1 MAGYGTDQGF
11 TDWLAA
17 NGYSLP
23 AGAPT
28 AAVLRQ
34 RGSTY
39 IDGTYGYRFLG
50 TPTDGL
56 AQERVW
62 PRTGATIYGSTI
74 ASTLIPTRVIEA
86 SYMAGYIEAT
96 NPGFLTVVTDPSK
109 RVKRQ
114 KVDTIEREFFE
125 PGGGSVF
132 APDTPVSSVIEG
144 ILAPLIGPPFDLPA
158 IAVV

>member
-23 AGAPT
+23 NGAPA

-34 RGSTY
+34 RGSVY
-39 IDGTYGYRFLG
+39 IDGTYGYRFPG
-50 TPTDGL
+50 SPTGGL
-56 AQERVW
+56 DQDRAW
-62 PRTGATIYGSTI
+62 PRTGATIYGSTL
-74 ASTLIPTRVIEA
+74 ADTLVPQRVIDA
-86 SYMAGYIEAT
+86 SYMAAYIEAT
-96 NPGFLTVVTDPSK
+96 KPGSLAIVTDPAK

-114 KVDTIEREFFE
+114 KVEGIEREFFE

-132 APDTPVSSVIEG
+132 APDSPVSTIIEG
-144 ILAPLIGPPFDLPA
+144 LLAPLIGPAFLEPA